1 MPGGLLLDERLEGAG
16 VVALEAQGS
25 SPTRQGLLLWGD
37 GYGEALREERSRL
50 LGPIVEVFEGE
61 VVRVRLGREDQE
73 EAAELA

>member
-1 MPGGLLLDERLEGAG
+1 MSGGLLLDERLEGAG

-25 SPTRQGLLLWGD
+25 SPTRQGFFLWGD
-37 GYGEALREERSRL
+37 GDGETVREERSCL

-61 VVRVRLGREDQE
+61 VVGVRLGREDQE